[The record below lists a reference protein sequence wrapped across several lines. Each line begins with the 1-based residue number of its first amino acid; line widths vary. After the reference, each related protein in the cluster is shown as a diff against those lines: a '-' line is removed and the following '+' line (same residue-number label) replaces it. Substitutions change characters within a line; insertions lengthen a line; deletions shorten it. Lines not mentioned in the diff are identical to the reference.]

1 MMVLSDLFKIVSL
14 ETSDNGC
21 TAVLSPCR
29 ESEVYKGHFPDKPI
43 TPGVLMIKGAVE
55 LMERVSGKHLTL
67 HEVKNIKYLS
77 LMTPDDVE
85 GCTLEAKM
93 DADGIL
99 SATYKKDD
107 AIFAKMKLLLT
118 RNT

>member
-1 MMVLSDLFKIVSL
+1 M
-14 ETSDNGC
+14 
-21 TAVLSPCR
+21 
-29 ESEVYKGHFPDKPI
+29 
-43 TPGVLMIKGAVE
+43 
-55 LMERVSGKHLTL
+55 
-67 HEVKNIKYLS
+67 KNIKYLS